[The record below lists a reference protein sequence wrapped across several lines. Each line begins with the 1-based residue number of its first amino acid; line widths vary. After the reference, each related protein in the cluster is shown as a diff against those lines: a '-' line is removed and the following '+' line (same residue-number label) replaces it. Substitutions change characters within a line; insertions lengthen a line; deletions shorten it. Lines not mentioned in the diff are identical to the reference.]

1 MKKILFTLM
10 LFFSAILTIN
20 AEKDWITYDWSIK
33 QGPASNYL
41 YYDETMETSDG
52 YVTTSITPD
61 YLGIM
66 RKISKDGQTIIWE
79 EKNDW
84 GLYLSINQDENYYYG
99 LVFANNGSYYGN
111 IYICKILNDGTIDEW
126 LYLETNDSVY
136 DGEIYVNDGKIYVIT
151 YAYNEDTDSYGAS
164 NLYTTESLL
173 QDYKVKKY
181 SDLTTTEL
189 EFLDSITDN
198 RTPLLSEEWKD
209 IFPEEYDYIYISNQ
223 FYSGNALYAVGDVE
237 QDGITHGFVLK
248 IDMDKKVQWLKKS
261 GEGYHYFDATASSG
275 EYIGVVAY
283 KDTAEIGYE
292 RNPNTVESYIY
303 IYDKDGNLVETHD
316 VASEIGTTRADVTHF
331 LPFNGYIL
339 AQAFA
344 YDENNEFSSYLIRYN
359 VKYFIKTKIDG
370 KGTIEVVDN
379 ELPGTDVTFK
389 VTPQE
394 GYILSEV
401 RVTDA
406 KGKVVTFTDYTFTM
420 PNADVT
426 IEAIFIKETPKE
438 EQKEEKNPETSD
450 IVIVMFIITTIISG
464 VLLISNQKK
473 YKWIK

>member
-1 MKKILFTLM
+1 MKKKILFALL

-20 AEKDWITYDWSIK
+20 AEKEWITYDWSIK
-33 QGPASNYL
+33 QGPTSNYL
-41 YYDETMETSDG
+41 FYDETMETTDG
-52 YVTTSITPD
+52 YVTTSITQD

-66 RKISKDGQTIIWE
+66 RKISKDGKTIIWE
-79 EKNDW
+79 EKNNW

-99 LVFANNGSYYGN
+99 LVFVNNGSYYGD

-126 LYLETNDSVY
+126 LYLETNDTVY
-136 DGEIYVNDGKIYVIT
+136 DGEIYVSEGKIYVIT
-151 YAYNEDTDSYGAS
+151 YAYDEDTDSYGAS
-164 NLYTTESLL
+164 KLYTTEPLL

-181 SDLTTTEL
+181 SNLTKTEL

-198 RTPLLSEEWKD
+198 RTPLLSEEWND

-223 FYSGNALYAVGDVE
+223 FYSGDALYAVGDVE
-237 QDGITHGFVLK
+237 QGGVTHGFVLK

-261 GEGYHYFDATASSG
+261 EEGYHYFDATASSS
-275 EYIGVVAY
+275 EYIGIIAY
-283 KDTAEIGYE
+283 KDDTEIGYE

-344 YDENNEFSSYLIRYN
+344 YDENNVFSSYLIRYN

-370 KGTIEVVDN
+370 KGTIEVS
-379 ELPGTDVTFK
+379 TDKTSAGDEVIFTI
-389 VTPQE
+389 TPEE
-394 GYILSEV
+394 GYILS
-401 RVTDA
+401 
-406 KGKVVTFTDYTFTM
+406 KVKVIDSDGNVLTFTDNTFTM
-420 PNADVT
+420 PSSDVT
-426 IEAIFIKETPKE
+426 IEATFVPE
-438 EQKEEKNPETSD
+438 NPNTKD
-450 IVIVMFIITTIISG
+450 VAIVCCFIIIALGIFLTIRNIRK
-464 VLLISNQKK
+464 I
-473 YKWIK
+473 KWLD